1 MKILSVADIHI
12 TLHKEKIPYEWQV
25 NRFKQLFDKLL
36 ELEKECDVTV
46 IAGDIFDKKPELD
59 EIALFLTYAN
69 RVTKPTIAIPGNH
82 EATEKGKTFLE
93 HFTKEHA
100 INNPNFRLYT
110 ENTRVVINGQGFQLF
125 PYGEMQLSKVPEYVE
140 NDILVTHIRGEV
152 PPHITAEF
160 DFEKLRPWKLVLL
173 GDLHFR
179 HKYKD
184 YPIYYPGSPLN
195 TKFDRDDSRDY
206 GVDIV
211 YFLDVNNYSV
221 VFENLDLPKL
231 VRKTVNAGEE
241 LLEHKKHHIIYEV
254 KGSIDVLSTIK
265 NHKLLDKKIADSP
278 SHGVTLNLKELSL
291 KEEVVSYLTFIK
303 VEQDRIDKVI
313 SVLDELGIKQ

>member
-25 NRFKQLFDKLL
+25 NRFKELFEKLL

-69 RVTKPTIAIPGNH
+69 RVTKPTLAIPGNH
-82 EATEKGKTFLE
+82 EASAKGETFLE

-100 INNPNFRLYT
+100 INNSNFKLYT
-110 ENTRVVINGQGFQLF
+110 KNAREVINGQGFQLF
-125 PYGEMQLSKVPEYVE
+125 PYGEMQIGNIPKYVE

-160 DFEKLRPWKLVLL
+160 DFEKLKDWKLVLL

-179 HKYKD
+179 HKYKE

-195 TKFDRDDSRDY
+195 TKFDRDDARDY
-206 GVDIV
+206 GVDII
-211 YFLDVNNYSV
+211 YLLDINNYSV
-221 VFENLDLPKL
+221 VFQNLELPKL
-231 VRKTVNAGEE
+231 IRKTVNAGDP
-241 LLEHKKHHIIYEV
+241 LIEHKKHHVIYEV
-254 KGSIDVLSTIK
+254 KGSIDVLSKIA
-265 NHKLLDKKIADSP
+265 NHKLLDKKIADTP
-278 SHGVTLNLKELSL
+278 SSSSKLELKELSI
-291 KEEVVSYLTFIK
+291 KEEIVSYLNYIK
-303 VEQDRIDKVI
+303 IEEDRIPKVLQ
-313 SVLDELGIKQ
+313 VMDELGIK